1 MAPPAIGTPH
11 RAYIPPST
19 TSETTPF
26 GLTSGART
34 HLFSLVSGIVSDC
47 IDSCRAWWCLLYDL
61 LLKPLKSPSHR
72 WGEYQYHWTIR
83 IRIRFLYDSDS
94 IFCTQISDPV
104 APVDPT
110 WQDLAIAAASD
121 TPLGDRRP
129 RQRRRARSPLGTS
142 AGSPIRTARV
152 RGEAEQLDKTQ
163 TVILPYPVGALFRYL
178 SRLPLA
184 PQAARS
190 AVV

>member
-1 MAPPAIGTPH
+1 MNLACLRTFLALPGQHARH
-11 RAYIPPST
+11 RIAST
-19 TSETTPF
+19 HTY
-26 GLTSGART
+26 T
-34 HLFSLVSGIVSDC
+34 HMNTHEHTHTHTHTRVQ
-47 IDSCRAWWCLLYDL
+47 
-61 LLKPLKSPSHR
+61 KHMPLKSPSHR